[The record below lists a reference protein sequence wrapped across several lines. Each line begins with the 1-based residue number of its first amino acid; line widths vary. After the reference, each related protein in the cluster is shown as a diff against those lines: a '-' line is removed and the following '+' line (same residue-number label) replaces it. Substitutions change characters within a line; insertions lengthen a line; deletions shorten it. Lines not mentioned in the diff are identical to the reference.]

1 MIVKEVKD
9 GSQFKFRVRSGLQ
22 TCVGIKYDHRRFGS
36 VFVTTGTEVVGSRA
50 FQAVNVKCVILP
62 HGLKKIC
69 EDAFK
74 YSRLHRIFIPASV
87 DIIENDAFK
96 GCNDLE
102 IFCEGEPK
110 SGWVKGEVERLVHED
125 MTDAFNF
132 HRSAGAFAD
141 RYVET
146 HVETVHTN
154 YNPDNRPVH
163 VNVSRAQFQEIL
175 KSEYI
180 FNYIPRRREA
190 VGELLIMHQRCQRG
204 QMLPLLFASRF

>member
-1 MIVKEVKD
+1 MTNNMIVKEVKD
-9 GSQFKFRVRSGLQ
+9 GSQFKLRMRSGQ
-22 TCVGIKYDHRRFGS
+22 QICEGVKYSGRCFGNI
-36 VFVTTGTEVVGSRA
+36 FIPADTEVIGRWA
-50 FQAVNVKCVILP
+50 FQTVNVKCVILP

-69 EDAFK
+69 EGAFQ

-110 SGWVKGEVERLVHED
+110 PGWVKGEVERLVHED

-154 YNPDNRPVH
+154 YNPDNRSVH
-163 VNVSRAQFQEIL
+163 INTSREQFDEIMKQE
-175 KSEYI
+175 
-180 FNYIPRRREA
+180 
-190 VGELLIMHQRCQRG
+190 
-204 QMLPLLFASRF
+204 